1 MTPWFHVTTLSNFAR
16 GFDKYGR
23 RYRKANIPEST
34 YPGAFYVLKED
45 ELGIGV
51 EKASKLLAR
60 LQLPGDE
67 LIAMEARLDGG
78 AVKKNERNGKG
89 WVWPSPDLPVHRVH
103 RLGRDGA
110 RVESSIEELTARS
123 LALHGERFL
132 PYEALKPRS
141 LSFLPIA
148 RGCEAKCPF
157 CFSEAS
163 VSSEQSRGVLDGET
177 VGAWVEKARTRGAER
192 AVITGGG
199 EPGLLPQ
206 AALESL
212 VERCATGFRKVV
224 LITNGVVLAREG
236 LERIRRLHERGLS
249 VLAVSRHH
257 AGEARNAALMGLATQ
272 TPKLLAHRRELPS
285 LRFRLICVLQKNG
298 VASAGDVRDYLDFA
312 RSHGVDE
319 VCFKELYVSTSA
331 ESVYHSREA
340 NQFSAAHQVPLSVVH
355 EWAEQS
361 GARPLHAL
369 PWGAPVFEH
378 DGLRVAAYTE
388 PSLFW
393 ERTHGLARSW
403 NVMADGRCLASLE
416 DKRSEVAR

>member
-1 MTPWFHVTTLSNFAR
+1 MSPWFHVTTLSNFAR

-34 YPGAFYVLKED
+34 YPDAFYVLRED
-45 ELGIGV
+45 ELVIGV
-51 EKASKLLAR
+51 EKASKLLER
-60 LQLPGDE
+60 LRLPGDE
-67 LIAMEARLDGG
+67 LIALESSLDV
-78 AVKKNERNGKG
+78 ASVKKNERNGKG

-103 RLGRDGA
+103 RLGKDGA
-110 RVESSIEELTARS
+110 RVESSPEELAARS
-123 LALHGERFL
+123 LALHAERFVA
-132 PYEALKPRS
+132 YEQLKPRS
-141 LSFLPIA
+141 LSFLPVA

-163 VSSEQSRGVLDGET
+163 VSSEQAKGVLDAQT
-177 VGAWVEKARTRGAER
+177 VSAWVETAKVRGAER

-206 AALESL
+206 AQLESL
-212 VERCATGFRKVV
+212 VERCAAGFRKVV

-236 LERIRRLHERGLS
+236 LERVRRLHERGLR
-249 VLAVSRHH
+249 VLAISRHH
-257 AGEARNAALMGLATQ
+257 ADEARNAALMNLATQ
-272 TPKLLAHRRELPS
+272 TPKLLAHRSQLPG

-298 VASAGDVRDYLDFA
+298 VASAGDVSAYLDFA

-355 EWAEQS
+355 DWAS
-361 GARPLHAL
+361 GASAKQVFAL

-378 DGLRVAAYTE
+378 EGLRVAAYTE

-393 ERTHGLARSW
+393 ERTHGVARSW

-416 DKRSEVAR
+416 DKRSEVSR